1 LMRFP
6 DAAGDYVRV
15 GIAMLGVVPASD
27 MDLKPVVHFETAI
40 ASLHRIPPNEGVGYG
55 LEDAAA
61 HERILATL
69 PVGYADGYPRSLSN
83 GKGYVAVRGQ
93 RAPVVGKVCMDMT
106 MVDVTSLP
114 GVRVGDSVE
123 LFGRQLPIQEVAA
136 AAGTIAYEILSRIP
150 MRVLREQRGG

>member
-1 LMRFP
+1 MRIP

-15 GIAMLGVVPASD
+15 GIALLGVVPAGKI
-27 MDLKPVVHFETAI
+27 DLKPVVHFETAI

-55 LEDAAA
+55 LEDAAT

-83 GKGYVAVRGQ
+83 GKGHVAIRGH
-93 RAPVVGKVCMDMT
+93 RAAVVGKVCMDMT
-106 MVDVTSLP
+106 MVDVTSVP
-114 GVRVGDSVE
+114 GVRIGDSVE
-123 LFGRQLPIQEVAA
+123 LFGRQLPIEEVAA

-150 MRVLREQRGG
+150 MRVLREQRSG